1 MTKMLLFLY
10 FVLVLNNPQSLIIS
24 IGFID
29 FLKTIYTLVIISK
42 GSYEQILH
50 SMPFDKLLLQIFK

>member
-1 MTKMLLFLY
+1 MSKVLLFLY
-10 FVLVLNNPQSLIIS
+10 FILVLNNPQSLIIS

-42 GSYEQILH
+42 GTLNKFHTACHLTNYC
-50 SMPFDKLLLQIFK
+50 

>member
-29 FLKTIYTLVIISK
+29 FLETIYTLVIISK